1 MRSRRAEG
9 GEAAGAAAFASV
21 KESPDKKSAEWEVR
35 PCGML
40 VQKRDPDAD
49 ATGAAPVPTVRLKV
63 KYGVA
68 SHEIYISSQATFGKN
83 SIFVILVRLVGKVF
97 DELDERIFPVMWFA
111 AQES

>member
-9 GEAAGAAAFASV
+9 GEAAAFTSV
-21 KESPDKKSAEWEVR
+21 KESPDKKAAEWEVR

-40 VQKRDPDAD
+40 VQKRHPDAD
-49 ATGAAPVPTVRLKV
+49 AGGADPVPTVRLKV

-83 SIFVILVRLVGKVF
+83 SIFVILLF
-97 DELDERIFPVMWFA
+97 DWSARCSMD
-111 AQES
+111 